1 MLEAALWGFV
11 GGSSLL
17 VGAVLAVYVPW
28 VQRHVGLIMGFGAG
42 VLISAVAYELVA
54 EALHVADGAGVVA
67 GGFAAGSIA
76 YFGGDLL
83 VARGGGSG
91 GASGGGASEGGAS
104 EGGAS
109 GGGASEAG
117 PSGGGG
123 SGGGAARSIVL
134 GTVLDGVPESVVIGV
149 SLIGGGGASVAVIA
163 AVFLSN
169 IPESVAA
176 TKGLI
181 DGGMSRARAYLLW
194 SAITALTT
202 ISSALG
208 YVLLDGAPE
217 STIAFVQAFA
227 GGAVLTMLAS
237 AMMPEAFEKG
247 GRLTGLATSLGFAVA
262 LAITAVG

>member
-1 MLEAALWGFV
+1 VLEAALWGFV

-17 VGAVLAVYVPW
+17 VGAVLAIYVPW
-28 VQRHVGLIMGFGAG
+28 VRHHVGLIMGFGAG

-54 EALHVADGAGVVA
+54 EALHVAKGSSLVA
-67 GGFAAGSIA
+67 LGFAAGA
-76 YFGGDLL
+76 VTYFVGDLL
-83 VARGGGSG
+83 VSRGADEGDGG
-91 GASGGGASEGGAS
+91 
-104 EGGAS
+104 
-109 GGGASEAG
+109 
-117 PSGGGG
+117 
-123 SGGGAARSIVL
+123 GGGAARSIVL

-181 DGGMSRARAYLLW
+181 DGGRSRAQTYALW
-194 SAITALTT
+194 AGITALTT

-208 YVLLDGAPE
+208 YGLLDGAPD

-262 LAITAVG
+262 LAITAAG